1 MQPPAPKTVM
11 VLEPDVIVRAEISEF
26 LRQCG
31 FVVIEGVDAEDLRTA
46 LDSGT
51 AIDVVLAEIQLK
63 GSVSGFELA
72 QKVRQ
77 TRPEIAVILVSSID
91 NVVERAT
98 DLCGRGPVKKP
109 YHSDEILR
117 RIRVLTGLRDRMD
130 KSAGK
135 KE

>member
-1 MQPPAPKTVM
+1 MQHPDPKTIM
-11 VLEPDVIVRAEISEF
+11 VLEPDVIVRSEISEF

-31 FVVIEGVDAEDLRTA
+31 FVVIEGVDAEDLRSA
-46 LDSGT
+46 MNSG
-51 AIDVVLAEIQLK
+51 AVIDVLLAEIHLK

-72 QKVRQ
+72 QEVRQ
-77 TRPEIAVILVSSID
+77 THPATAVILVSSID
-91 NVVERAT
+91 NVVEKAS

-109 YHSDEILR
+109 YRSDEILR

-130 KSAGK
+130 KAAGK

>member
-1 MQPPAPKTVM
+1 MQHPDPKTVM
-11 VLEPDVIVRAEISEF
+11 VLEPDVIVRAEISEY

-31 FVVIEGVDAEDLRTA
+31 FVVIEGVAAADLRTA
-46 LDSGT
+46 LDSG
-51 AIDVVLAEIQLK
+51 AVVDVVLAEIQLQ

-72 QKVRQ
+72 QQVRQ

-117 RIRVLTGLRDRMD
+117 RIRMLTGLRDRMD
-130 KSAGK
+130 KAAGK

>member
-1 MQPPAPKTVM
+1 MQPPDPKTVM

-31 FVVIEGVDAEDLRTA
+31 FVVIEGVDAADLRMA
-46 LDSGT
+46 LDSGA
-51 AIDVVLAEIQLK
+51 AIDVVLTEVQLN

-72 QKVRQ
+72 QQVRQ
-77 TRPEIAVILVSSID
+77 TRPEIAVILVSNAD
-91 NVVERAT
+91 NVVERAA
-98 DLCGRGPVKKP
+98 DLCGRGPVRKP

-117 RIRVLTGLRDRMD
+117 RIRVLTGHRDRTER
-130 KSAGK
+130 SAGK